1 MVHAKLWVIAVSVI
15 NQALR
20 DLEKRGESPSFTQGI
35 SSAAASEDSA
45 ASARPSLSTGAL
57 ALYAALLVMLCFGA
71 ALYFLDAPLSEEK
84 QQVASYGQE
93 ILDESNDESSASEE
107 DILASSSATGSQEP
121 FESGA
126 YKLQV
131 SVVGESTSE
140 PDARMSERDSSTVKQ
155 ERPPENNSD
164 VLESDSEYEMVATP
178 INAVS
183 EKTAVQIEEVQVAES
198 SQVAIASPE
207 PEKAIVKASAES
219 LDIKNSQSARGL
231 LNSGNSAAA
240 RAKLERFIVES
251 EINTASVYELAKLLV
266 KTNDRAALD
275 RLLNNRESFEL
286 PEMRLIA
293 ARRYVEQANIQSAG
307 RTLESELPAIER
319 HPNYYALLA
328 SVYQKQQHYVLQA
341 DTYRQLIDIH
351 GDRAKW
357 WLGTAIA
364 WDHLKQYGPARQAY
378 KKTQQLTLSDPK
390 LMTFV
395 DQRLKQL
402 RGH

>member
-57 ALYAALLVMLCFGA
+57 ALSAALLVMLGFGA

-93 ILDESNDESSASEE
+93 ILDESNDESSASKE
-107 DILASSSATGSQEP
+107 DILASSPATGSQEP

-140 PDARMSERDSSTVKQ
+140 PDARMSEMDSSTVKQ

-164 VLESDSEYEMVATP
+164 VLESDSEHEMVATP

-183 EKTAVQIEEVQVAES
+183 EKTAVQIEDVQVVEP

-207 PEKAIVKASAES
+207 PAKMIVKASAES
-219 LDIKNSQSARGL
+219 LDIKNSQSARDL

-251 EINTASVYELAKLLV
+251 EIYTASMYELAKLLV

-319 HPNYYALLA
+319 HPHYYALLA
-328 SVYQKQQHYVLQA
+328 SIYQKQQRYVLQA

-357 WLGTAIA
+357 WLGIAIA
-364 WDHLKQYGPARQAY
+364 WDHLKQYWPARQAY

>member
-1 MVHAKLWVIAVSVI
+1 MVYAKLWDIAVSVI

-35 SSAAASEDSA
+35 SNAAASEDSVA
-45 ASARPSLSTGAL
+45 PARPLLSTGAL
-57 ALYAALLVMLCFGA
+57 ALYAALLVMLGFGA

-84 QQVASYGQE
+84 QGIASYGQG
-93 ILDESNDESSASEE
+93 ILDESNDEGSASKEE
-107 DILASSSATGSQEP
+107 VLASSSATGSQEP
-121 FESGA
+121 FESDA
-126 YKLQV
+126 HKLQV

-140 PDARMSERDSSTVKQ
+140 PDAGMSEGDSSTVKQ

-164 VLESDSEYEMVATP
+164 VLESDSEYEMLATS
-178 INAVS
+178 INAAP
-183 EKTAVQIEEVQVAES
+183 EETAVPIEKVQDVEP

-207 PEKAIVKASAES
+207 PEKVIVKASAES
-219 LDIKNSQSARGL
+219 LDIKNSQFARDL
-231 LNSGNSAAA
+231 FNSGNSAAA

-251 EINTASVYELAKLLV
+251 EINTASMYELAKLLV

-275 RLLNNRESFEL
+275 RLLNNREGFEL

-319 HPNYYALLA
+319 HPHYYALLA
-328 SVYQKQQHYVLQA
+328 SIYQKQQRYVLQA

>member
-57 ALYAALLVMLCFGA
+57 ALSAALLVMLGFGA

-93 ILDESNDESSASEE
+93 ILDESNDESSASKE
-107 DILASSSATGSQEP
+107 DILASSPATGSQEP

-164 VLESDSEYEMVATP
+164 VLESDSEHEMVATP

-183 EKTAVQIEEVQVAES
+183 EKTAVQIEDVQVVEP

-207 PEKAIVKASAES
+207 PAKMIVKASAES
-219 LDIKNSQSARGL
+219 LDIKNSQSARDL

-251 EINTASVYELAKLLV
+251 EIYTASMYELAKLLV

-319 HPNYYALLA
+319 HPHYYALLA
-328 SVYQKQQHYVLQA
+328 SIYQKQQRYVLQA

-357 WLGTAIA
+357 WLGIAIA
-364 WDHLKQYGPARQAY
+364 WDHLKQYWPARQAY

>member
-57 ALYAALLVMLCFGA
+57 ALSAALLVMLGFGA

-93 ILDESNDESSASEE
+93 ILDESNDESSASKE
-107 DILASSSATGSQEP
+107 DILASSPATGSQEP

-140 PDARMSERDSSTVKQ
+140 PDARMSEMDSSTVKQ

-164 VLESDSEYEMVATP
+164 VLESDSEHEMVATP

-183 EKTAVQIEEVQVAES
+183 EKTAVQIEDVQVVEP

-207 PEKAIVKASAES
+207 PAKVIVKASAES
-219 LDIKNSQSARGL
+219 LDIKNSQSARDL

-251 EINTASVYELAKLLV
+251 EIYTASMYELAKLLV

-319 HPNYYALLA
+319 HPHYYALLA
-328 SVYQKQQHYVLQA
+328 SIYQKQQRYVLQA

-357 WLGTAIA
+357 WLGIAIA
-364 WDHLKQYGPARQAY
+364 WDHLKQYWPARQAY

>member
-57 ALYAALLVMLCFGA
+57 ALSAALLVMLGFGA

-93 ILDESNDESSASEE
+93 ILDESNDESSASKE
-107 DILASSSATGSQEP
+107 DILASSPATGSQEP

-164 VLESDSEYEMVATP
+164 VLESDSEHEMVATP

-183 EKTAVQIEEVQVAES
+183 EKTAVQIEDVQVVEP

-207 PEKAIVKASAES
+207 PAKVIVKASAES
-219 LDIKNSQSARGL
+219 LDIKNSQSARDL

-251 EINTASVYELAKLLV
+251 EIYTASMYELAKLLV

-319 HPNYYALLA
+319 HPHYYALLA
-328 SVYQKQQHYVLQA
+328 SIYQKQQRYVLQA

-357 WLGTAIA
+357 WLGIAIA
-364 WDHLKQYGPARQAY
+364 WDHLKQYWPARQAY